1 MGEDGAQGPGPLPRL
16 RLDELLE
23 ELQVRIDAVRGT
35 RNRLQ
40 GLLEAVLSVGQELNL
55 SQVLRRIVEA
65 AVVLVDAEYGAL
77 GVIGEDRRK
86 LSQFLPV
93 GISDAL
99 RTEIGD
105 LPSGHGLLGEL
116 IRHPEPLRL
125 SELADHPASSGFP
138 PHHPPMHTFVG
149 VPIRVRDAVF
159 GNLYLTEKRGEGDF
173 DDEDLAVL
181 QTLGAAAGVAIENA
195 RLYEEVQLR
204 ERWMRLSAEFT
215 GSLLSGTEETQVLRM
230 MVERAREIATADLG
244 VVALVVPGRDE
255 LHESLALGRSA
266 AAHHD
271 VRLPR
276 TGTFAGAALAAGEL
290 VTSDDIRKDPR
301 ITYQPSRW
309 DGLGAA
315 VAVPIGTRDGMRGVL
330 MLARRAEETPFS
342 AAELT
347 PLVSFAGQAALAL
360 ELAER
365 RRDAEQMSLLEDR
378 DRIARDLHDL
388 AIQRLFATG
397 MTLQSAQRFVQ
408 HPEAAERLMR
418 AVDDLDTTIKI
429 IRSTIFG
436 LREREAPKSGAGLR
450 VRTVRA
456 VEEAAQVL
464 GFTPALR
471 MEGLID
477 VDVPGAVAD
486 DVLAVLGEAL
496 TNVARHA
503 AASSVEVAL
512 SVRDSAVTLAVEDD
526 GVGIADAKDGHRS
539 GLANLAAR
547 ATRRGGTLTTTARD
561 GGGTRLEWH
570 VPLTDPPGPAEPTA
584 PAEQPSGP
592 P

>member
-1 MGEDGAQGPGPLPRL
+1 MGDDAVRGTGPLPRL

-93 GISDAL
+93 GISNDL
-99 RTEIGD
+99 RARIGD

-125 SELADHPASSGFP
+125 PELAGHPASSGFP
-138 PHHPPMHTFVG
+138 AHHPPMHTFVG
-149 VPIRVRDAVF
+149 VPIRVRDDVF
-159 GNLYLTEKRGEGDF
+159 GNLYLTQKRGGVDF
-173 DDEDLAVL
+173 DDEDVAVL

-204 ERWMRLSAEFT
+204 ERWLKLSAEFT
-215 GSLLSGTEETQVLRM
+215 GSLLSGTEEIPVLRL
-230 MVERAREIATADLG
+230 MVERAREIAAADLG
-244 VVALVVPGRDE
+244 MVALVVSGTDD
-255 LHESLALGRSA
+255 LHETLALGQHAS
-266 AAHHD
+266 AHHN
-271 VRLPR
+271 VTLPR
-276 TGTFAGAALAAGEL
+276 KGTFAGAALAAGEL
-290 VTSDDIRKDPR
+290 VTSDDVRKDPR
-301 ITYQPSRW
+301 ITYQPARW
-309 DGLGAA
+309 EGLGPA
-315 VAVPIGTRDGMRGVL
+315 VAVPIGTSDRVRGVL
-330 MLARRAEETPFS
+330 TLARRAERQPFA
-342 AAELT
+342 AAELV
-347 PLVSFAGQAALAL
+347 PLVGFAGQAALAL
-360 ELAER
+360 ELADR

-408 HPEAAERLMR
+408 HPEATERLLR

-436 LREREAPKSGAGLR
+436 LREQESPPKGAGLR

-456 VEEAAQVL
+456 VEDAARVL

-477 VDVPGAVAD
+477 VDVPPPVAD
-486 DVLAVLGEAL
+486 DVVAVLGEAL

-503 AASSVEVAL
+503 RASSAEVAL
-512 SVRDSAVTLAVEDD
+512 LVRGRALTLTVEDN
-526 GVGIADAKDGHRS
+526 GIGIPDVADAHRS
-539 GLANLAAR
+539 GLANMAAR
-547 ATRRGGTLTTTARD
+547 ARGRGGTLTATTRD
-561 GGGTRLEWH
+561 PGGTRVEWH
-570 VPLTDPPGPAEPTA
+570 VPLKDG
-584 PAEQPSGP
+584 S
-592 P
+592 

>member
-1 MGEDGAQGPGPLPRL
+1 MAEDRARGSGPLPRL

-23 ELQVRIDAVRGT
+23 ELQVRVGAVRRT
-35 RNRLQ
+35 RDRLQ
-40 GLLEAVLSVGQELNL
+40 GLLEAVLSVGQELDL

-93 GISDAL
+93 GITDEL
-99 RTEIGD
+99 RAEIGD

-125 SELADHPASSGFP
+125 SELAGHPASAGFP

-149 VPIRVRDAVF
+149 TPIRVRDDVF
-159 GNLYLTEKRGEGDF
+159 GNLYLTQKRGGVEF
-173 DDEDLAVL
+173 DDEDMAVL

-195 RLYEEVQLR
+195 RLYEEVRLR
-204 ERWMRLSAEFT
+204 ERWLQLSADFT
-215 GSLLSGTEETQVLRM
+215 GSLLSGADEAEVLRL
-230 MVERAREIATADLG
+230 MVDRAREITAADLG
-244 VVALVVPGRDE
+244 VVALLVPGDRL
-255 LHESLALGRSA
+255 LHETLALGERAGVHS
-266 AAHHD
+266 D
-271 VRLPR
+271 VTLPR
-276 TGTFAGAALAAGEL
+276 EGTFAGTALAAGEL

-301 ITYQPSRW
+301 ITYQPDRW
-309 DGLGAA
+309 DGLGPA
-315 VAVPIGTRDGMRGVL
+315 VAVPIGTSEGVRGVL
-330 MLARRAEETPFS
+330 MLARRAEHPPFS
-342 AAELT
+342 AAELI
-347 PLVSFAGQAALAL
+347 PLSGFAGQAALAL
-360 ELAER
+360 ELADR
-365 RRDAEQMSLLEDR
+365 RRDAEQMSILEDR

-408 HPEAAERLMR
+408 HPEASERLLR

-436 LREREAPKSGAGLR
+436 LRERGAPPTGSGLR
-450 VRTVRA
+450 VRVVRA
-456 VEEAAQVL
+456 VEDAAHVL
-464 GFTPALR
+464 GFTASLR

-477 VDVPGAVAD
+477 ADVPGPLAD
-486 DVLAVLGEAL
+486 DALAVLGEAL

-503 AASSVEVAL
+503 HASSADVAL
-512 SVRDSAVTLAVEDD
+512 VVRGGRLTLTVADNGLGISA
-526 GVGIADAKDGHRS
+526 GSDGHRS

-547 ATRRGGTLTTTARD
+547 AGRRGGALTATARAS
-561 GGGTRLEWH
+561 GGTLLEWT
-570 VPLTDPPGPAEPTA
+570 VPLTAPPQDA
-584 PAEQPSGP
+584 
-592 P
+592 

>member
-1 MGEDGAQGPGPLPRL
+1 MAEDGARGSGPLPRL

-23 ELQVRIDAVRGT
+23 ELQVRIGAVRRT
-35 RNRLQ
+35 RDRLH
-40 GLLEAVLSVGQELNL
+40 GLLEAVLSVGQELDL

-93 GISDAL
+93 GIGDEL
-99 RTEIGD
+99 RAEIGD

-125 SELADHPASSGFP
+125 PELADHPASAGFP

-149 VPIRVRDAVF
+149 VPIRVRDDVF
-159 GNLYLTEKRGEGDF
+159 GNLYLTQKRGGGDF
-173 DDEDLAVL
+173 DDEDVAVL

-195 RLYEEVQLR
+195 RLYEEVRLR
-204 ERWMRLSAEFT
+204 ERWLQLSADFT
-215 GSLLSGTEETQVLRM
+215 GSLLSGADEAEVLRL
-230 MVERAREIATADLG
+230 MVDRAREITAADLG
-244 VVALVVPGRDE
+244 VVALLVPGDDL
-255 LHESLALGRSA
+255 LHETLALGARA
-266 AAHHD
+266 GAHND
-271 VRLPR
+271 VTLPR
-276 TGTFAGAALAAGEL
+276 EGTFSGTALKAGEL

-301 ITYQPSRW
+301 ITYQPDRW
-309 DGLGAA
+309 EGLGPA
-315 VAVPIGTRDGMRGVL
+315 VAVPIGTADRVRGVL
-330 MLARRAEETPFS
+330 MLARRAEHPPFS
-342 AAELT
+342 AAELI
-347 PLVSFAGQAALAL
+347 PLGGFAGQAALAL

-408 HPEAAERLMR
+408 HPEASERLLR

-436 LREREAPKSGAGLR
+436 LREHGGPPTGSGLR
-450 VRTVRA
+450 IRVVRA
-456 VEEAAQVL
+456 VEDAAQVL
-464 GFTPALR
+464 GFTPSLR

-477 VDVPGAVAD
+477 ADVPGPLGD
-486 DVLAVLGEAL
+486 DALAVLGEAL

-503 AASSVEVAL
+503 RATSADVAL
-512 SVRDSAVTLAVEDD
+512 VVRGGTLTLTVSDNGA
-526 GVGIADAKDGHRS
+526 GIPEAAEGHRS

-547 ATRRGGTLTTTARD
+547 AARRGGTLSVTACE
-561 GGGTRLEWH
+561 GGGTLLEWS
-570 VPLTDPPGPAEPTA
+570 VPLTA
-584 PAEQPSGP
+584 PAQQA
-592 P
+592 

>member
-1 MGEDGAQGPGPLPRL
+1 MGDDASRGPGPLPRL

-77 GVIGEDRRK
+77 GVIGEDRRM

-93 GISDAL
+93 GISDDL
-99 RTEIGD
+99 RAKIGD

-125 SELADHPASSGFP
+125 SELAEHHASSGFP
-138 PHHPPMHTFVG
+138 AHHPPMHTFVG
-149 VPIRVRDAVF
+149 VPIRVRDDVF
-159 GNLYLTEKRGEGDF
+159 GNLYLTQKRGGVDF
-173 DDEDLAVL
+173 DDEDVAVL

-195 RLYEEVQLR
+195 RLFEEVRLR
-204 ERWMRLSAEFT
+204 ERWLQLSAEFT
-215 GSLLSGTEETQVLRM
+215 GNLLSGTDELPVLRV
-230 MVERAREIATADLG
+230 MVERAREIAAADLG
-244 VVALVVPGRDE
+244 LVALVVPGTDE
-255 LHESLALGRSA
+255 LHETLAQGQHA
-266 AAHHD
+266 TPHHD
-271 VRLPR
+271 VTLPR
-276 TGTFAGAALAAGEL
+276 RGTFAGAALAAGEL
-290 VTSDDIRKDPR
+290 VTSDDVRKDPR

-309 DGLGAA
+309 EGLGPA
-315 VAVPIGTRDGMRGVL
+315 VAVPIGKGDTVRGVL
-330 MLARRAEETPFS
+330 TLARRAGRGPFV

-347 PLVSFAGQAALAL
+347 PLVGFAGQAALAL
-360 ELAER
+360 ELADR

-436 LREREAPKSGAGLR
+436 LRERHTPPTGAGLR
-450 VRTVRA
+450 VRTVRS
-456 VEEAAQVL
+456 VEDAAQVL

-477 VDVPGAVAD
+477 VEVPGPVAD
-486 DVLAVLGEAL
+486 DVVAVLGEAL

-503 AASSVEVAL
+503 RASAAEVAL
-512 SVRDSAVTLAVEDD
+512 VVRGGVLTLTVEDD
-526 GVGIADAKDGHRS
+526 GVGIPDVAQEDRS

-547 ATRRGGTLTTTARD
+547 ATSRGGTLTASVRES
-561 GGGTRLEWH
+561 GGTRLEWC
-570 VPLTDPPGPAEPTA
+570 VPLKNG
-584 PAEQPSGP
+584 S
-592 P
+592 

>member
-1 MGEDGAQGPGPLPRL
+1 MVEDAARAPGPLPRL

-77 GVIGEDRRK
+77 GVIGESRRK

-93 GISDAL
+93 GISDEL
-99 RTEIGD
+99 RAEIGD

-116 IRHPEPLRL
+116 IRRPEPLRL
-125 SELADHPASSGFP
+125 PELADHPASSGFP

-159 GNLYLTEKRGEGDF
+159 GNLYLTQKRGGAEF
-173 DDEDLAVL
+173 DDEDVAVL

-195 RLYEEVQLR
+195 RLYEEIRLR
-204 ERWMRLSAEFT
+204 ERWLQLSAEFT
-215 GSLLSGTEETQVLRM
+215 GSLLSGTEETQVLRL
-230 MVERAREIATADLG
+230 MVERAREIAAADLG
-244 VVALVVPGRDE
+244 VVALVVPGGDQ
-255 LHESLALGRSA
+255 LHETLALGRHA
-266 AAHHD
+266 EAHD
-271 VRLPR
+271 NVTLPR
-276 TGTFAGAALAAGEL
+276 KGTFAGTALASGQL
-290 VTSDDIRKDPR
+290 VTTDDVRKDPR
-301 ITYQPSRW
+301 ITYQPTRW
-309 DGLGAA
+309 EGLGPA
-315 VAVPIGTRDGMRGVL
+315 VAVPIGTADSVRGVL
-330 MLARRAEETPFS
+330 MLARLAEQPPFD
-342 AAELT
+342 APELK
-347 PLVSFAGQAALAL
+347 PLMGFAGQAALAL
-360 ELAER
+360 ELADR

-436 LREREAPKSGAGLR
+436 LRERDAPRTGAGLR

-456 VEEAAQVL
+456 VEEAARVC

-471 MEGLID
+471 MEGLLD
-477 VDVPGAVAD
+477 VDVPGPVAD

-503 AASSVEVAL
+503 RASAAEVAL
-512 SVRDSAVTLAVEDD
+512 VVRGRELSLTVADD
-526 GVGIADAKDGHRS
+526 GVGMPATDDGHRS
-539 GLANLAAR
+539 GLSNLAAR
-547 ATRRGGTLTTTARD
+547 AARRGGSLTTTGRAE
-561 GGGTRLEWH
+561 GGTCLEWR
-570 VPLTDPPGPAEPTA
+570 VPLETPAVDG
-584 PAEQPSGP
+584 S
-592 P
+592 

>member
-1 MGEDGAQGPGPLPRL
+1 MGDDAVRGTGPLPRL

-93 GISDAL
+93 GISNDL
-99 RTEIGD
+99 RARIGD

-125 SELADHPASSGFP
+125 PELADHPASSGFP
-138 PHHPPMHTFVG
+138 AHHPPMHTFVG
-149 VPIRVRDAVF
+149 VPIRVRDDVF
-159 GNLYLTEKRGEGDF
+159 GNLYLTQKRGGMDF
-173 DDEDLAVL
+173 DDEDVAVL

-204 ERWMRLSAEFT
+204 ERWLRLSAEFT
-215 GSLLSGTEETQVLRM
+215 GSLLSGTEEMPVLHL
-230 MVERAREIATADLG
+230 MVERAREIAAADLG
-244 VVALVVPGRDE
+244 MVTLVVPGTDE
-255 LHESLALGRSA
+255 LHETLALGQHA
-266 AAHHD
+266 EAHHN
-271 VRLPR
+271 VTLPR
-276 TGTFAGAALAAGEL
+276 KGTFAGAALAAGEL
-290 VTSDDIRKDPR
+290 VTSDDVRKDPR
-301 ITYQPSRW
+301 ITYQPERW
-309 DGLGAA
+309 EGLGPA
-315 VAVPIGTRDGMRGVL
+315 VAVPIGTSESVRGVL
-330 MLARRAEETPFS
+330 TLARRAERQPFA
-342 AAELT
+342 AAELV
-347 PLVSFAGQAALAL
+347 PLVGFAGQAALAL
-360 ELAER
+360 ELADR

-408 HPEAAERLMR
+408 HPEAAERLLR

-436 LREREAPKSGAGLR
+436 LREQEAPPTGAGLR

-456 VEEAAQVL
+456 VEDAARVL

-477 VDVPGAVAD
+477 VDVPPPVAD
-486 DVLAVLGEAL
+486 DVVAVLGEAL

-503 AASSVEVAL
+503 RASSAEVAL
-512 SVRDSAVTLAVEDD
+512 VVRGRALTLTVEDN
-526 GVGIADAKDGHRS
+526 GVGIPDVADAHRS
-539 GLANLAAR
+539 GLANMAAR
-547 ATRRGGTLTTTARD
+547 ARGRGGTLTATTRD
-561 GGGTRLEWH
+561 PGGTRVEWH
-570 VPLTDPPGPAEPTA
+570 VPLKNGSQE
-584 PAEQPSGP
+584 
-592 P
+592 

>member
-1 MGEDGAQGPGPLPRL
+1 MGDEAARGPGPLPRL

-35 RNRLQ
+35 RDRLQ

-77 GVIGEDRRK
+77 GVIGEDRLK

-93 GISDAL
+93 GIDAEL
-99 RTEIGD
+99 QARIGD

-125 SELADHPASSGFP
+125 PELADHPASSGFP

-149 VPIRVRDAVF
+149 VPIRVRDDVF
-159 GNLYLTEKRGEGDF
+159 GNLYLTQKRGGMDF
-173 DDEDLAVL
+173 DDEDVAVL

-204 ERWMRLSAEFT
+204 ERWLSLSAEFT
-215 GSLLSGTEETQVLRM
+215 GSLLSGAAEIPVLRL
-230 MVERAREIATADLG
+230 MVERAREIAAADLG
-244 VVALVVPGRDE
+244 MVALVIPGTE
-255 LHESLALGRSA
+255 NLHETLALGEHSEP
-266 AAHHD
+266 HHD
-271 VRLPR
+271 VTVPR
-276 TGTFAGAALAAGEL
+276 KGTFAGAALAAGEL
-290 VTSDDIRKDPR
+290 VTSDDVRKDPR
-301 ITYQPSRW
+301 ITYQPGRW
-309 DGLGAA
+309 DGLGPA
-315 VAVPIGTRDGMRGVL
+315 VAVPIGTPETVRGVL
-330 MLARRAEETPFS
+330 TLARRAERQRFS
-342 AAELT
+342 AAELV
-347 PLVSFAGQAALAL
+347 PLVGFAGQAALAL

-436 LREREAPKSGAGLR
+436 LREQETPPSGTGLR
-450 VRTVRA
+450 IRTVRA
-456 VEEAAQVL
+456 VEDAARVL

-477 VDVPGAVAD
+477 VDVPTAIAD
-486 DVLAVLGEAL
+486 DAVAVLGEAL

-503 AASSVEVAL
+503 RASKAEVAL
-512 SVRDSAVTLAVEDD
+512 LVRGRALTLIVEDD
-526 GVGIADAKDGHRS
+526 GVGVPDVADEHRS
-539 GLANLAAR
+539 GLANMAAR
-547 ATRRGGTLTTTARD
+547 ARGRGGTLTLARPE
-561 GGGTRLEWH
+561 GNGTRLEWY
-570 VPLTDPPGPAEPTA
+570 VPLRKEG
-584 PAEQPSGP
+584 
-592 P
+592 

>member
-1 MGEDGAQGPGPLPRL
+1 MGDEAARGPGPLPRL

-35 RNRLQ
+35 RDRLQ

-77 GVIGEDRRK
+77 GVIGEDRLK

-93 GISDAL
+93 GIDAEL
-99 RTEIGD
+99 QARIGD

-125 SELADHPASSGFP
+125 PELAEHAASSGFP

-149 VPIRVRDAVF
+149 VPIRVRDDVF
-159 GNLYLTEKRGEGDF
+159 GNLYLTQKRGGMDF
-173 DDEDLAVL
+173 DDEDVAVL

-204 ERWMRLSAEFT
+204 ERWLSLSAEFT
-215 GSLLSGTEETQVLRM
+215 GSLLSGTAEMPVLRL
-230 MVERAREIATADLG
+230 MVERAREIAAADLG
-244 VVALVVPGRDE
+244 MVALVIPGTED
-255 LHESLALGRSA
+255 LHETLALGEHA
-266 AAHHD
+266 EPHHD
-271 VRLPR
+271 VTLPR
-276 TGTFAGAALAAGEL
+276 KGTFAGAALTAGKL
-290 VTSDDIRKDPR
+290 VTSDDVRKDPR
-301 ITYQPSRW
+301 ITYQPARW
-309 DGLGAA
+309 EGLGPA
-315 VAVPIGTRDGMRGVL
+315 VAVPIGTPESVRGVL
-330 MLARRAEETPFS
+330 TLARRAERQRFA
-342 AAELT
+342 AAELV
-347 PLVSFAGQAALAL
+347 PLVGFAGQAALAL

-436 LREREAPKSGAGLR
+436 LREQEAPPSGSGLR
-450 VRTVRA
+450 IRTVRA
-456 VEEAAQVL
+456 VEDAARVL

-477 VDVPGAVAD
+477 VDVPTAVAD
-486 DVLAVLGEAL
+486 DAVAVLGEAL

-503 AASSVEVAL
+503 RASKAEVAL
-512 SVRDSAVTLAVEDD
+512 LVRGRTLTLVVEDD
-526 GVGIADAKDGHRS
+526 GVGIPDVADEHRS
-539 GLANLAAR
+539 GLANMAAR
-547 ATRRGGTLTTTARD
+547 ARGRGGTLTLARRESN
-561 GGGTRLEWH
+561 GTHLEWH
-570 VPLTDPPGPAEPTA
+570 VPLQKG
-584 PAEQPSGP
+584 S
-592 P
+592 

>member
-1 MGEDGAQGPGPLPRL
+1 MGNDAARGPGPLPRL

-23 ELQVRIDAVRGT
+23 ELQARIDAVRGT
-35 RNRLQ
+35 RDRLQ

-93 GISDAL
+93 GISDTL
-99 RTEIGD
+99 RARIGD

-125 SELADHPASSGFP
+125 PELADHSASSGFP

-149 VPIRVRDAVF
+149 VPIRVRDHVF
-159 GNLYLTEKRGEGDF
+159 GNLYLTQKRGGMDF
-173 DDEDLAVL
+173 DAEDVAVL

-204 ERWMRLSAEFT
+204 ERWLQLSAEFT
-215 GSLLSGTEETQVLRM
+215 GSLLSGTAEMPVLRL
-230 MVERAREIATADLG
+230 MVERAREIAAADLG
-244 VVALVVPGRDE
+244 MVALVIPGTDE
-255 LHESLALGRSA
+255 LHETLALGQYA
-266 AAHHD
+266 APHHD
-271 VRLPR
+271 VTLPR
-276 TGTFAGAALAAGEL
+276 KGTFAGAALAAGEL
-290 VTSDDIRKDPR
+290 VTSDDVLADPR
-301 ITYQPSRW
+301 ITYQPARW
-309 DGLGAA
+309 KGLGPA
-315 VAVPIGTRDGMRGVL
+315 VAVPIGTHETVRGVL
-330 MLARRAEETPFS
+330 TLARRAERQPFS
-342 AAELT
+342 AAELV
-347 PLVSFAGQAALAL
+347 PLVGFAGQAALAL
-360 ELAER
+360 ELADR

-408 HPEAAERLMR
+408 HPQASERLMR

-436 LREREAPKSGAGLR
+436 LREQEARPTGAGLR
-450 VRTVRA
+450 IRTVRA
-456 VEEAAQVL
+456 VEDAARVL

-477 VDVPGAVAD
+477 VDVPPPVAD
-486 DVLAVLGEAL
+486 DAVAVLGEAL

-503 AASSVEVAL
+503 HASSAEVAL
-512 SVRDSAVTLAVEDD
+512 VVRGGALALTVEDD
-526 GVGIADAKDGHRS
+526 GVGIPEEVTEHRS
-539 GLANLAAR
+539 GLANMAAR
-547 ATRRGGTLTTTARD
+547 ARGRGGTLTTTTRASGD
-561 GGGTRLEWH
+561 GARLEWH
-570 VPLTDPPGPAEPTA
+570 VPLRPG
-584 PAEQPSGP
+584 Q
-592 P
+592 

>member
-1 MGEDGAQGPGPLPRL
+1 MGEDGARGAGPVPRL

-93 GISDAL
+93 GISDEL
-99 RTEIGD
+99 RSQIGD

-125 SELADHPASSGFP
+125 SELAEHPASSGFP

-149 VPIRVRDAVF
+149 VPVRVREAVF
-159 GNLYLTEKRGEGDF
+159 GNLYLTQKRGGGDF
-173 DDEDLAVL
+173 DDEDVAVL

-204 ERWMRLSAEFT
+204 ERWLKLSAEFT
-215 GSLLSGTEETQVLRM
+215 GSLLSGTEESEVLRL
-230 MVERAREIATADLG
+230 MVERAKEIAGADLG
-244 VVALVVPGRDE
+244 VVALILPDQDD
-255 LHESLALGRSA
+255 LHETLALGHQA
-266 AAHHD
+266 EVHD
-271 VRLPR
+271 DVTLPR
-276 TGTFAGAALAAGEL
+276 KGTFAGTALSAGEL

-301 ITYQPSRW
+301 ITYQPARW
-309 DGLGAA
+309 DGLGPA
-315 VAVPIGTRDGMRGVL
+315 VAAPIGTAASVRGVL
-330 MLARRAEETPFS
+330 MLARKADSQPFS
-342 AAELT
+342 AAELI
-347 PLVSFAGQAALAL
+347 PLVGFAGQAALAL
-360 ELAER
+360 ELADR
-365 RRDAEQMSLLEDR
+365 RRDTEQMSLLEDR

-436 LREREAPKSGAGLR
+436 LREQDAPPTGAGLR
-450 VRTVRA
+450 LRTVRA
-456 VEEAAQVL
+456 IEEAARVL

-471 MEGLID
+471 MEGLLD
-477 VDVPGAVAD
+477 VDVPRAVAD
-486 DVLAVLGEAL
+486 DALAVLGEAL

-503 AASSVEVAL
+503 RASSAEVAL
-512 SVRDSAVTLAVEDD
+512 TVRGRSLTLAVADD
-526 GVGIADAKDGHRS
+526 GIGITSEADSHRS
-539 GLANLAAR
+539 GLANLTAR
-547 ATRRGGTLTTTARD
+547 AQRRGGTLTVGPGK
-561 GGGTRLEWH
+561 GGGTHLEWK
-570 VPLTDPPGPAEPTA
+570 VPLNEA
-584 PAEQPSGP
+584 QQ
-592 P
+592 

>member
-1 MGEDGAQGPGPLPRL
+1 MGDDAARGPGPLPRL

-35 RNRLQ
+35 RDRLQ

-77 GVIGEDRRK
+77 GVIGDDRRR

-93 GISDAL
+93 GISDDQRA
-99 RTEIGD
+99 RIGD

-125 SELADHPASSGFP
+125 PELAAHPASSGFP
-138 PHHPPMHTFVG
+138 ADHPPMHTFVG
-149 VPIRVRDAVF
+149 VPIRVREDVF
-159 GNLYLTEKRGEGDF
+159 GNLYLTQKRGGMDF
-173 DDEDLAVL
+173 DDEDVAVL

-204 ERWMRLSAEFT
+204 ERWMQLSAEFT
-215 GSLLSGTEETQVLRM
+215 GSLLSGSAEMPVLRL
-230 MVERAREIATADLG
+230 MVERAREIAAADLG
-244 VVALVVPGRDE
+244 LVALVIPGSDE
-255 LHESLALGRSA
+255 LHETLALGQNA
-266 AAHHD
+266 APHHD
-271 VRLPR
+271 VTLPR
-276 TGTFAGAALAAGEL
+276 RGTFAGAALAAGKL
-290 VTSDDIRKDPR
+290 VTSDDVRKDPR
-301 ITYQPSRW
+301 VTYQPARW
-309 DGLGAA
+309 EGLGPA
-315 VAVPIGTRDGMRGVL
+315 VAVPIGTRDGVRGVL
-330 MLARRAEETPFS
+330 TLARRAERQPFAS
-342 AAELT
+342 AELV
-347 PLVSFAGQAALAL
+347 PLVGFAGQAALAL
-360 ELAER
+360 ELADR
-365 RRDAEQMSLLEDR
+365 HRDAEQMSLLEDR

-408 HPEAAERLMR
+408 HPEASERLMR

-436 LREREAPKSGAGLR
+436 LREQESPAGGGLR

-456 VEEAAQVL
+456 VEDAARVL

-471 MEGLID
+471 MEGLLD
-477 VDVPGAVAD
+477 VDVPAPVAD
-486 DVLAVLGEAL
+486 DAVAVLGEAL

-503 AASSVEVAL
+503 GASSAEVAL
-512 SVRDSAVTLAVEDD
+512 VVRGRTLTLTVEDD
-526 GVGIADAKDGHRS
+526 GVGIPEVADEHRS
-539 GLANLAAR
+539 GLRNMGAR
-547 ATRRGGTLTTTARD
+547 ATGRGGTLTAVPRES
-561 GGGTRLEWH
+561 GGTRLEWH
-570 VPLTDPPGPAEPTA
+570 VPLRPG
-584 PAEQPSGP
+584 G
-592 P
+592 

>member
-1 MGEDGAQGPGPLPRL
+1 MGEDAARGPGPLPRL

-35 RNRLQ
+35 RDRLQ

-93 GISDAL
+93 GISNDL
-99 RTEIGD
+99 RARIGD

-125 SELADHPASSGFP
+125 PELAAHPASSGFP
-138 PHHPPMHTFVG
+138 AHHPPMHTFVG
-149 VPIRVRDAVF
+149 VPIRVREDVF
-159 GNLYLTEKRGEGDF
+159 GNLYLTQKRGGMDF
-173 DDEDLAVL
+173 DDEDVAVL

-204 ERWMRLSAEFT
+204 ERWLQLSAEFT
-215 GSLLSGTEETQVLRM
+215 GSLLSGTAEMPVLKL
-230 MVERAREIATADLG
+230 MVERAREIAAADLG
-244 VVALVVPGRDE
+244 MVALVIPGTDE
-255 LHESLALGRSA
+255 LHETLALGQYA
-266 AAHHD
+266 EPHHD
-271 VRLPR
+271 VTLPR
-276 TGTFAGAALAAGEL
+276 KGTFAGAALAAGEL
-290 VTSDDIRKDPR
+290 VTSDDVRKDPR

-309 DGLGAA
+309 EGLGPA
-315 VAVPIGTRDGMRGVL
+315 VAVPIGTRDSVRGVL
-330 MLARRAEETPFS
+330 TLARRAERQPFS
-342 AAELT
+342 ATELV
-347 PLVSFAGQAALAL
+347 PLVGFAGQAALAL
-360 ELAER
+360 ELADR
-365 RRDAEQMSLLEDR
+365 HRDAEQMSLLEDR

-408 HPEAAERLMR
+408 HPEASERLMR

-436 LREREAPKSGAGLR
+436 LREQESPPTGAGLR

-456 VEEAAQVL
+456 VEDAARVL

-477 VDVPGAVAD
+477 VDVPPPVAD
-486 DVLAVLGEAL
+486 DAVAVLGEAL

-503 AASSVEVAL
+503 RASSAEVAL
-512 SVRDSAVTLAVEDD
+512 VVRGRAVSLIVEDD
-526 GVGIADAKDGHRS
+526 GVGIPEVADEHRS
-539 GLANLAAR
+539 GLANMAAR
-547 ATRRGGTLTTTARD
+547 ARGRGGTLTTTRRES
-561 GGGTRLEWH
+561 GGTRLEWQ
-570 VPLTDPPGPAEPTA
+570 VPLRHG
-584 PAEQPSGP
+584 S
-592 P
+592 

>member
-1 MGEDGAQGPGPLPRL
+1 MGDEAARGPGPLPRL

-35 RNRLQ
+35 RDRLQ

-77 GVIGEDRRK
+77 GVIGEDRLK
-86 LSQFLPV
+86 LSEFLPV
-93 GISDAL
+93 GIDTDL
-99 RTEIGD
+99 RSRIGD

-125 SELADHPASSGFP
+125 PELAEHPASSGFP

-149 VPIRVRDAVF
+149 VPIRVREDVF
-159 GNLYLTEKRGEGDF
+159 GNLYLTQKRGGMDF
-173 DDEDLAVL
+173 DDEDVAVL

-204 ERWMRLSAEFT
+204 ERWLSLSAEFT
-215 GSLLSGTEETQVLRM
+215 GSLLSGSTELPVLRL
-230 MVERAREIATADLG
+230 MVERAREIAAADLG
-244 VVALVVPGRDE
+244 MVALVVPGTDT
-255 LHESLALGRSA
+255 LHETLALGDNAES
-266 AAHHD
+266 HHD
-271 VRLPR
+271 VTLPR
-276 TGTFAGAALAAGEL
+276 KGTFAGAALAAGEL
-290 VTSDDIRKDPR
+290 VTSDDVRKDPR

-309 DGLGAA
+309 EGLGPA
-315 VAVPIGTRDGMRGVL
+315 VAVPIGTPDSVRGVL
-330 MLARRAEETPFS
+330 TLARRAERQRFS
-342 AAELT
+342 AAELV
-347 PLVSFAGQAALAL
+347 PLVGFAGQAALAL

-436 LREREAPKSGAGLR
+436 LREQEAPPSGAGLR
-450 VRTVRA
+450 IRTVRA
-456 VEEAAQVL
+456 VEDAARVL

-477 VDVPGAVAD
+477 VDVPTPVAD
-486 DVLAVLGEAL
+486 DAVAVLGEAL

-503 AASSVEVAL
+503 RATKVEVAL
-512 SVRDSAVTLAVEDD
+512 LVRGRNLTLVVEDD
-526 GVGIADAKDGHRS
+526 GVGIPDVADEHRS
-539 GLANLAAR
+539 GLANMAAR
-547 ATRRGGTLTTTARD
+547 ARGRGGTLNLTRRE
-561 GGGTRLEWH
+561 GNGTRLEWH
-570 VPLTDPPGPAEPTA
+570 VPLRKGT
-584 PAEQPSGP
+584 
-592 P
+592 

>member
-1 MGEDGAQGPGPLPRL
+1 MDDDAAREAGPLPRL

-93 GISDAL
+93 GISDDQ
-99 RTEIGD
+99 RSQIGD

-116 IRHPEPLRL
+116 IRHPAPLRL
-125 SELADHPASSGFP
+125 PELASHPASSGFP
-138 PHHPPMHTFVG
+138 AHHPPMHTFVG
-149 VPIRVRDAVF
+149 VPIRVRDDVF
-159 GNLYLTEKRGEGDF
+159 GNLYLTQKRGGIDF
-173 DDEDLAVL
+173 DDEDVAVL

-204 ERWMRLSAEFT
+204 QRWLQLSAEFT
-215 GSLLSGTEETQVLRM
+215 GSLLSGTDETSVLRL
-230 MVERAREIATADLG
+230 MVERAREIAGADLG
-244 VVALVVPGRDE
+244 LVALVTPDTEALRE
-255 LHESLALGRSA
+255 TLALGQQAS
-266 AAHHD
+266 AHHN
-271 VRLPR
+271 VTLPR
-276 TGTFAGAALAAGEL
+276 KGTFAGAALAAGEL
-290 VTSDDIRKDPR
+290 VTSDDVRKDPR
-301 ITYQPSRW
+301 ITYQPARW
-309 DGLGAA
+309 EGLGPA
-315 VAVPIGTRDGMRGVL
+315 VAVPIGKNSAVRGVL
-330 MLARRAEETPFS
+330 TLARRAERLPFS

-347 PLVSFAGQAALAL
+347 PLVGFAGQAALAL
-360 ELAER
+360 ELADR

-408 HPEAAERLMR
+408 HPEASERLVR

-436 LREREAPKSGAGLR
+436 LREQEAAPTVAGLR

-456 VEEAAQVL
+456 VEEAARVL
-464 GFTPALR
+464 GFTPSLR

-503 AASSVEVAL
+503 HASLAEVAL
-512 SVRDSAVTLAVEDD
+512 VVRGQALTLSVEDD
-526 GVGIADAKDGHRS
+526 GIGITDAADAHRS

-547 ATRRGGTLTTTARD
+547 ATGRGGTLSTAARK
-561 GGGTRLEWH
+561 GGGTCLTWH
-570 VPLTDPPGPAEPTA
+570 VPLKIGH
-584 PAEQPSGP
+584 
-592 P
+592 